1 MIVARSLTETLREIA
16 KFALG
21 AVGGGLL
28 IVTGGIL
35 LDVGSLRRSRARAIA
50 PPAYNGATFSAAGWY
65 PDPSRPGSMRWWN
78 GFGWTDYWA

>member
-1 MIVARSLTETLREIA
+1 MIVARSLTESFREIA

-28 IVTGGIL
+28 IVTGGIVL
-35 LDVGSLRRSRARAIA
+35 VVGSLRRSRARAIVT
-50 PPAYNGATFSAAGWY
+50 PAYNGASFSPSGWY